1 MKRSRLGI
9 IVLIVL
15 LVGSNAWWAYR
26 TLDNGITHTYLNDSM
41 EHASRGL
48 NQAMAILPLV
58 AKGANREEIISAAS
72 KASNLDSPPFEKDGY
87 VFVGELG
94 LKFDGAGKF
103 VGVKSD

>member
-1 MKRSRLGI
+1 MKRSQLGF

-41 EHASRGL
+41 EHTSRGL

-58 AKGANREEIISAAS
+58 AKGAHREEIISAALQAS
-72 KASNLDSPPFEKDGY
+72 KLDLPPFEKDGY

-94 LKFDGAGKF
+94 LKFDNTGRF
-103 VGVKSD
+103 VGVKTE